1 MRKSIATLAFIAAFA
16 LTGCG
21 SVTQSANV
29 SETTTAA
36 TTQAATETTTT
47 SDNMKLI
54 GDRAS
59 GNSVC
64 LLTVSNK
71 TNKDIVSI
79 SVKSDIDK
87 DYSANMINEK
97 DPFVKNEKR
106 LMYFIPEKQ
115 ETITYEDSEHVATM
129 GYTIKIEFSD
139 KKSVELHQ
147 FPFKEIE
154 YASLFIEGDVA
165 YLEYT
170 TKDKG
175 EKVSTKEAEKMFSEN
190 EPATQAETEAATEAQ
205 ANNNNNNNNNNEPVY
220 NPAPSYEEPV
230 YQEPVYT
237 QPTTEYVAPATQAPA
252 PVVTDP
258 PAAEPTTANPNSGC
272 SGWF

>member
-1 MRKSIATLAFIAAFA
+1 MKKTIATLAFIAAFA

-21 SVTQSANV
+21 SVTQSANIP
-29 SETTTAA
+29 ETTTAA
-36 TTQAATETTTT
+36 TTQAATEATTT

-59 GNSVC
+59 GNSVA
-64 LLTVSNK
+64 LLTISNK

-79 SVKSDIDK
+79 SIKSDIAEDF
-87 DYSANMINEK
+87 SANMINEK

-115 ETITYEDSEHVATM
+115 ETITFDDDEHVATM

-139 KKSVELHQ
+139 KKTVELHQ
-147 FPFKEIE
+147 FPYKEIDE
-154 YASLFIEGDVA
+154 ASLMIEGDVA
-165 YLEYT
+165 YLDYI

-175 EKVSTKEAEKMFSEN
+175 EKVSTKEAEKVFHEN

-205 ANNNNNNNNNNEPVY
+205 ANNSNNNNEPVY
-220 NPAPSYEEPV
+220 TPAPSYEEPV

-237 QPTTEYVAPATQAPA
+237 QPPTEYVAPPTTQAPA

-258 PAAEPTTANPNSGC
+258 PVAEPTTANPNSGC